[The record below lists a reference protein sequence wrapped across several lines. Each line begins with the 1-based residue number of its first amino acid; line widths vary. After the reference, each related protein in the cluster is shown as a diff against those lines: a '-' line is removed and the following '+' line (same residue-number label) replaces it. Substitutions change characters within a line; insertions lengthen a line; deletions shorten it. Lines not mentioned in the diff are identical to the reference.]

1 MTEMTTTHDATPD
14 VTHAENAPA
23 AEAEPFILFDLA
35 GATYAVRSGE
45 IQQLE
50 MVGDITPV
58 PNAPAAV
65 DGVVSV
71 RGQVI
76 PVVNLRSRFGFP
88 RAPFDLRSR
97 LLVVRREGRT
107 VGFAVDSA
115 REFARIA
122 PGAIQ
127 PPPEGIS
134 GLNGRYL
141 EGMAHLGERLVLILD
156 MTDLFA
162 PEGAEVSPPSPA
174 ADGAGE
180 EQNP

>member
-1 MTEMTTTHDATPD
+1 MSDDQTGSAGG
-14 VTHAENAPA
+14 AG
-23 AEAEPFILFDLA
+23 EPFILFDLA
-35 GATYAVRSGE
+35 GATYGVRSRE

-50 MVGDITPV
+50 MIGTITPV
-58 PNAPAAV
+58 PNAPAFV

-88 RAPFDLRSR
+88 RVPPDVRSR

-115 REFARIA
+115 REFASIPA
-122 PGAIQ
+122 DAIL
-127 PPPEGIS
+127 PPPEGVS

-141 EGMAHLGERLVLILD
+141 EGLAQLGERLVLILD
-156 MTDLFA
+156 MTDLFSA
-162 PEGAEVSPPSPA
+162 DAAVSSPSETAETDQGAL
-174 ADGAGE
+174 
-180 EQNP
+180 NR

>member
-1 MTEMTTTHDATPD
+1 MSQGEQPSTTTTGGDG
-14 VTHAENAPA
+14 
-23 AEAEPFILFDLA
+23 EPFILFDLA
-35 GATYAVRSGE
+35 GATYGVRSRE

-50 MVGDITPV
+50 MIGAITPV
-58 PNAPAAV
+58 PNAPGFV

-76 PVVNLRSRFGFP
+76 PVVNLRSRFGFE
-88 RAPFDLRSR
+88 RIAFDIRSR

-115 REFARIA
+115 REFASIA
-122 PGAIQ
+122 ADAIQ

-141 EGMAHLGERLVLILD
+141 EGLAHLGERLVLILD
-156 MTDLFA
+156 MTDLFS
-162 PEGAEVSPPSPA
+162 PDGAEVLPPRPVETGQ
-174 ADGAGE
+174 GAL
-180 EQNP
+180 NL

>member
-1 MTEMTTTHDATPD
+1 MSHDQESTATP
-14 VTHAENAPA
+14 APGA
-23 AEAEPFILFDLA
+23 GEPFILFDLA
-35 GATYAVRSGE
+35 GATYGVRSRE
-45 IQQLE
+45 VQQLE

-58 PNAPAAV
+58 PNAPVFV

-88 RAPFDLRSR
+88 RVPVDLRSR

-107 VGFAVDSA
+107 VAFVVDSA
-115 REFARIA
+115 REFATVA
-122 PGAIQ
+122 AGAIQ

-141 EGMAHLGERLVLILD
+141 EGLAHLGERLVLILD
-156 MTDLFA
+156 MTDLFSPDA
-162 PEGAEVSPPSPA
+162 AEVPPPEA
-174 ADGAGE
+174 AAAGTGE
-180 EQNP
+180 PK

>member
-1 MTEMTTTHDATPD
+1 MSNDTSSAVATTATATTADA
-14 VTHAENAPA
+14 A
-23 AEAEPFILFDLA
+23 AEPFILFELA

-50 MVGDITPV
+50 MVGAVTPV
-58 PNAPAAV
+58 PNAPPFV

-71 RGQVI
+71 RGQVV

-97 LLVVRREGRT
+97 LLVVRRDGRA

-134 GLNGRYL
+134 GMSGRYL
-141 EGMAHLGERLVLILD
+141 EGLAHLGERLVLILD
-156 MTDLFA
+156 MTDLFS
-162 PEGAEVSPPSPA
+162 PDVAEVPSPAPA
-174 ADGAGE
+174 ADGPGE
-180 EQNP
+180 S

>member
-1 MTEMTTTHDATPD
+1 MSQD
-14 VTHAENAPA
+14 ENA
-23 AEAEPFILFDLA
+23 AEAGARAEPFILFDLA
-35 GATYAVRSGE
+35 GATYGVRSAE

-50 MVGDITPV
+50 MVETITPV

-76 PVVNLRSRFGFP
+76 PVVNLRARFGFE
-88 RAPFDLRSR
+88 RVDVGLRSR
-97 LLVVRREGRT
+97 LLVVRRDGRT
-107 VGFAVDSA
+107 VGFLVDSA
-115 REFARIA
+115 REFARID

-156 MTDLFA
+156 MTDLF
-162 PEGAEVSPPSPA
+162 SPDGVEFASPSPA
-174 ADGAGE
+174 DAGTGE
-180 EQNP
+180 SLNP

>member
-1 MTEMTTTHDATPD
+1 MNDPGSA
-14 VTHAENAPA
+14 VAEAQA
-23 AEAEPFILFDLA
+23 AAEPFILFELA

-45 IQQLE
+45 VQQLE

-58 PNAPAAV
+58 PNAPPFV

-76 PVVNLRSRFGFP
+76 PVVNLRARFGFA
-88 RAPFDLRSR
+88 RVPFDLRSR
-97 LLVVRREGRT
+97 LLVVRRDGRT

-122 PGAIQ
+122 AGAVQ

-141 EGMAHLGERLVLILD
+141 EGVAHLGERLVLILD
-156 MTDLFA
+156 MTDLFS
-162 PEGAEVSPPSPA
+162 PDGAEVSPPAPA
-174 ADGAGE
+174 GTGRKEGSD
-180 EQNP
+180 P

>member
-1 MTEMTTTHDATPD
+1 VDQAQ
-14 VTHAENAPA
+14 A
-23 AEAEPFILFDLA
+23 AAEPFILFELA

-45 IQQLE
+45 VQQLE

-58 PNAPAAV
+58 PNAPRFV

-71 RGQVI
+71 RGQVV
-76 PVVNLRSRFGFP
+76 PVVNLRARFGFP

-97 LLVVRREGRT
+97 LLVVRRDGRT
-107 VGFAVDSA
+107 VAFAVDSA

-122 PGAIQ
+122 AGAVQ

-141 EGMAHLGERLVLILD
+141 EGLAHLGERLVLILD
-156 MTDLFA
+156 MTDLFS
-162 PEGAEVSPPSPA
+162 PDGAEVIPPPPA
-174 ADGAGE
+174 AGAPE
-180 EQNP
+180 EESKP

>member
-1 MTEMTTTHDATPD
+1 MSDPGSA
-14 VTHAENAPA
+14 VAEVQA
-23 AEAEPFILFDLA
+23 AAEPFILFELA

-45 IQQLE
+45 VQQLE

-58 PNAPAAV
+58 PNAPPFV

-76 PVVNLRSRFGFP
+76 PVVNLRARFGFA
-88 RAPFDLRSR
+88 RVPFDLRSR
-97 LLVVRREGRT
+97 LLVVRRDGRT

-122 PGAIQ
+122 AGAVQ

-141 EGMAHLGERLVLILD
+141 EGVAHLGERLVLILD
-156 MTDLFA
+156 MTDLFS
-162 PEGAEVSPPSPA
+162 PDGAEVSPPAPA
-174 ADGAGE
+174 GTGRE
-180 EQNP
+180 EGSDP

>member
-1 MTEMTTTHDATPD
+1 MSDDATP
-14 VTHAENAPA
+14 APA
-23 AEAEPFILFDLA
+23 APPARSEPFILFDLA
-35 GATYAVRSGE
+35 GATYGIRSAE

-50 MVGDITPV
+50 MIGSVTPV
-58 PNAPAAV
+58 PNAPHYV

-76 PVVNLRSRFGFP
+76 PVVNLRSRFGFA
-88 RAPFDLRSR
+88 RVPFDLRSR
-97 LLVVRREGRT
+97 LLVVRRDGRT

-115 REFARIA
+115 REFARIDPA
-122 PGAIQ
+122 AIQ

-156 MTDLFA
+156 MTDLFSPDA
-162 PEGAEVSPPSPA
+162 AEVATLSPA
-174 ADGAGE
+174 DTGHGVL
-180 EQNP
+180 NP

>member
-1 MTEMTTTHDATPD
+1 MSDDATTTATPG
-14 VTHAENAPA
+14 A
-23 AEAEPFILFDLA
+23 ASEPFILFDLA
-35 GATYAVRSGE
+35 GATYGVRSAE

-50 MVGDITPV
+50 MIGAVTPV
-58 PNAPAAV
+58 PNAPPYV

-88 RAPFDLRSR
+88 RVPFDLRSR
-97 LLVVRREGRT
+97 LLVVRRDGRT

-115 REFARIA
+115 REFARIGA
-122 PGAIQ
+122 DAIQ

-156 MTDLFA
+156 MTDLFSPDA
-162 PEGAEVSPPSPA
+162 AEVPTHSPA
-174 ADGAGE
+174 DAGQGA
-180 EQNP
+180 